1 MPVRLLSSLSGSSW
15 LFWFESRMMGVIW
28 PEVQREVNEIY
39 PGSQLHNQQLK
50 PEHCAELV
58 KSFFAVSHSV
68 DLGGGRKHN
77 LCNLSHS
84 TSGATAIPI

>member
-28 PEVQREVNEIY
+28 PEVEREVNEIY
-39 PGSQLHNQQLK
+39 PASQVHNQQLK
-50 PEHCAELV
+50 QEHCAKLL
-58 KSFFAVSHSV
+58 KSFLSVSHSV
-68 DLGGGRKHN
+68 DLGRGRKHN

-84 TSGATAIPI
+84 TSGAAAPPI

>member
-39 PGSQLHNQQLK
+39 PGSQVHNQQLK
-50 PEHCAELV
+50 PEHGAELL
-58 KSFFAVSHSV
+58 KSFFSVSHAV
-68 DLGGGRKHN
+68 DPGRGGKHYLGDLAH
-77 LCNLSHS
+77 
-84 TSGATAIPI
+84 TQSGAAATPT